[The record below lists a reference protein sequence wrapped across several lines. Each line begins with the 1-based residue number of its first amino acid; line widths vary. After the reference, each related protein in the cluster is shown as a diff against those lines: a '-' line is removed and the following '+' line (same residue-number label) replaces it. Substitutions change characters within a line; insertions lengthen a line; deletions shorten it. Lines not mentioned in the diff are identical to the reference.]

1 MSGLRE
7 RMAAFVEELPLV
19 DTHEHIVPEE
29 ERLAAE
35 QDLFAWFPHYAS
47 SDLVAAGLPVPVLEE
62 IRNSSL
68 PVEEKWARL
77 APYWDMTRNTAY
89 CRTLLIAAKDLHG
102 MADINADTW
111 HDLSEKIRTTRRPG
125 WYRYVLRERAKI
137 EVSLNDTYHIIPN
150 RDDLDLIAPVRRM
163 DDFITVRSRAEIRQV
178 EKDFDAAI
186 HSLDDL
192 VRAIDIATERAVK
205 QGHVAVKSALAYRR
219 ILSYEKVTHAEA
231 ERLFNR
237 IPNYLDELR
246 EQQYQGM
253 GLSWQEAKPLQDY
266 LMHQVIRS
274 AIDHGLPVQLHTG
287 LQEGNGNIIGHSNP
301 TLLANLFFEYPQ
313 AKFDLF
319 HGGYPYTGEMASLG
333 KNFPNVYVDMC
344 WLPVISPSVARRAL
358 HEWIETV
365 PGNKVL
371 AFGGDYRIVEGAYG
385 HSRIAREVVSRVLAE
400 KVEEGYFG
408 EEEAQALA
416 KRLLH
421 DNAFALFSL
430 GTRKRQRE
438 A

>member
-7 RMAAFVEELPLV
+7 RLAAFVEDLSLV

-29 ERLAAE
+29 ERLAVE
-35 QDLFAWFPHYAS
+35 QDLFSWFPHYAS
-47 SDLVAAGLPVPVLEE
+47 SDLVAAGLPIPVLEE

-68 PVEEKWARL
+68 PAEEKWAKL
-77 APYWDMTRNTAY
+77 APYWEMTRNTTY
-89 CRTLLIAAKDLHG
+89 CRALLIAAKDLHG
-102 MADINADTW
+102 VADINADTW
-111 HDLSEKIRTTRRPG
+111 RDLSEKIRVTRRPG
-125 WYRYVLRERAKI
+125 WYRHVLRERAKI

-178 EKDFDAAI
+178 EKDFGVAI

-192 VRAIDIATERAVK
+192 VRVIDIATERAVK

-266 LMHQVIRS
+266 LMHRVIRS

-301 TLLANLFFEYPQ
+301 TLLTNLFFEYPQ

-344 WLPVISPSVARRAL
+344 WLPIISPSVARRAL

-365 PGNKVL
+365 PGNKIL

-400 KVEEGYFG
+400 KVEEDYFG